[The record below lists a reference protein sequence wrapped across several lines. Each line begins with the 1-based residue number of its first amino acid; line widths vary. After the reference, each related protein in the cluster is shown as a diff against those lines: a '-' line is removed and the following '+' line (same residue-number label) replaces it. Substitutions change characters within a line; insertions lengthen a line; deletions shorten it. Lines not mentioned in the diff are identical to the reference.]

1 MLTLT
6 ERAQNAVSRFIK
18 TAEEP
23 VAGLRIAVT
32 GGGCS
37 GMSYGMSLEAES
49 KSNDAVIEFDDIKVF
64 VDPLSAPQL
73 TGVTVDLQDGM
84 EGSGFKFENPNA
96 TSSCGCGK
104 SFSA

>member
-6 ERAQNAVSRFIK
+6 ESAQKAVTRFIQ

-37 GMSYGMSLEAES
+37 GMSYGMNLEAES
-49 KSNDAVIEFDDIKVF
+49 KKNDTVIEFGDIKVF
-64 VDPLSAPQL
+64 VDPLSAPL
-73 TGVTVDLQDGM
+73 LAGVTVDFQDSM

-96 TSSCGCGK
+96 TASCGCGQ

>member
-6 ERAQNAVSRFIK
+6 ESAQKAVSRFI
-18 TAEEP
+18 TTSEEP

-37 GMSYGMSLEAES
+37 GMSYGMTLEAEA
-49 KSNDAVIEFDDIKVF
+49 KKNDTVIEFGDIKVF
-64 VDPLSAPQL
+64 VDPLSAPL
-73 TGVTVDLQDGM
+73 LAGVTVDFLDSM

-96 TSSCGCGK
+96 SSSCGCGQ